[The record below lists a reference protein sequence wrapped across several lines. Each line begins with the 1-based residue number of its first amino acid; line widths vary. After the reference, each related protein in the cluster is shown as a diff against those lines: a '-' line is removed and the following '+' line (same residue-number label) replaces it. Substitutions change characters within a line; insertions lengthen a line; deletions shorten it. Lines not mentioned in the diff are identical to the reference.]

1 MSIIRRAFKL
11 SLATALTVTFF
22 GGNIAF
28 PAEPKAARKYP
39 IPEYGTLEL
48 NVPTSWKDKAHKLQ
62 EKMPP
67 TIIFNP
73 ATGDDF
79 QITVTVM
86 WSKKGEKGFNSPD
99 KVRAMIEKD
108 GQKLLSKT
116 VETKITLQEIKGA
129 SSTGY
134 YFLITDKAP
143 EPGEYRYMTRGG
155 IGIGNLL
162 LSATILHRVKDS
174 ESVKEALSMLREA
187 RQVLK

>member
-1 MSIIRRAFKL
+1 MSIIRKVFKL
-11 SLATALTVTFF
+11 ALATALTVTIF
-22 GGNIAF
+22 GGNIALS
-28 PAEPKAARKYP
+28 AEPKAVRKYP

-48 NVPTSWKDKAHKLQ
+48 NVPASWKDKAHKPQ
-62 EKMPP
+62 EKIPP

-116 VETKITLQEIKGA
+116 VETKIALQEIKGA

-134 YFLITDKAP
+134 YFFITDKAP

-155 IGIGNLL
+155 IGVGNLL

-187 RQVLK
+187 RRVLK